1 MGLAA
6 GAAPGLPPPCRRCP
20 PLWGTRRALLGVR
33 CRPPALHRRWLFLAR
48 HRVSPLGGGRGARPF
63 LSETPEYRPGEGGG
77 GPGLAWP
84 ALPVAVACAAAPAAG
99 GRGESVERA
108 YSSVPSKR
116 CGVPVSFEG
125 TSQREE
131 PRRID
136 PPPAKRDRSIFST
149 LRGLF
154 VLNKLRTA
162 ETCLSCGYLSCVL
175 RRSVPTCFG
184 HGLQFC

>member
-1 MGLAA
+1 MSPLPAVVGDATGASRREVPAARLAPPVA
-6 GAAPGLPPPCRRCP
+6 LPRPSPCKPCRRRPGCP
-20 PLWGTRRALLGVR
+20 AFPLRNTRV
-33 CRPPALHRRWLFLAR
+33 PPR
-48 HRVSPLGGGRGARPF
+48 GGRRRP
-63 LSETPEYRPGEGGG
+63 R
-77 GPGLAWP
+77 PGLAWP
-84 ALPVAVACAAAPAAG
+84 ALPVAVACAAAG

-108 YSSVPSKR
+108 YASVPSKR

-162 ETCLSCGYLSCVL
+162 ERCLSCGYLSCVL